1 MEIADTSAEAEQNM
15 YYNVHAEATLNSGWN
30 EVVFDFANPVIRW
43 VDSTNGEVATP
54 ISEDATYDKINL
66 FIDWNNGK
74 DFAGNQVGAAI
85 TQDVTY
91 YVDDVVMGFGEPVY
105 YQGGSSETEQEP
117 NISSEPTVAPD
128 ALQPPPMMSSRY
140 SATRTLLRPP
150 LHGQQ
155 YGTKLTSLMWT

>member
-1 MEIADTSAEAEQNM
+1 MLIAQM
-15 YYNVHAEATLNSGWN
+15 V
-30 EVVFDFANPVIRW
+30 
-43 VDSTNGEVATP
+43 VATP

-128 ALQPPPMMSSRY
+128 APTAAADDVISLFSDTY
-140 SATRTLLRPP
+140 TAATTATWSTVWDEADVAEQCGQEVHRCQ
-150 LHGQQ
+150 LHRH
-155 YGTKLTSLMWT
+155 